1 MKGRIG
7 CLIVLVYPLVEVALA
22 VVIAQWIGWW
32 WLLVYAVICIVLGLG
47 LVRYALG
54 ATGRSFGLAI
64 STLREP
70 STDVTVVAIEGR
82 EPTTPVAPPAQ
93 TLLIVPAG
101 LLIAVPGVLTT
112 AAGLL
117 LWLPPVRARIATR
130 IERAARRLEPPG
142 GMA

>member
-7 CLIVLVYPLVEVALA
+7 CLIVLAYPLVEVALA

-70 STDVTVVAIEGR
+70 SRDATVVPIEGR
-82 EPTTPVAPPAQ
+82 EPTTPAASPAQ

-112 AAGLL
+112 VAGLL
-117 LWLPPVRARIATR
+117 LWLPPVRSRIAAR
-130 IERAARRLEPPG
+130 IERAARRMEPPSG
-142 GMA
+142 LA